1 MCLPSCAVLPPI
13 GRLFSPVACRVSTIP
28 CRRVPCFR
36 PSPGLFLPS
45 RAVFPPL
52 RAMSPPSPAVFLPFA
67 CRVSARRLPFFCPS
81 PTVFLPS
88 PAVAFRASTHRPAF
102 SRRRLPCFYLSPAV
116 FLPVACRVSA
126 RRLPSRAVLPPIARL
141 SPPVACRAST
151 HLPAFFRLR
160 LPCLCPSPAM
170 FLPVACHVSP
180 IACRRMRCFPH
191 RPAFLTVACH
201 VSARRLQCSPHRLP
215 SRAALPPI
223 ARLFSRRRLHC
234 FIIKTK
240 NCVCA
245 RNCHSECESVSR
257 VHTLTLS
264 HARTLTRSHTHAQ
277 RAINLDRCSW

>member
-1 MCLPSCAVLPPI
+1 MLFDLFVLRRRFPPPLSAASL
-13 GRLFSPVACRVSTIP
+13 RRRSPPPLSPVTCRASPIP
-28 CRRVPCFR
+28 CRRVPCFHS
-36 PSPGLFLPS
+36 SPGF
-45 RAVFPPL
+45 FP
-52 RAMSPPSPAVFLPFA
+52 
-67 CRVSARRLPFFCPS
+67 
-81 PTVFLPS
+81 
-88 PAVAFRASTHRPAF
+88 
-102 SRRRLPCFYLSPAV
+102 
-116 FLPVACRVSA
+116 
-126 RRLPSRAVLPPIARL
+126 
-141 SPPVACRAST
+141 
-151 HLPAFFRLR
+151 
-160 LPCLCPSPAM
+160 PSPAM

-240 NCVCA
+240 ICVCA

-264 HARTLTRSHTHAQ
+264 HARTLTRSHAHTLTRSPAHTSGLRPTAPPLLEQLDFAAEWRVALVAQ
-277 RAINLDRCSW
+277 CSRQLSTQPPP